1 MNPKTFQVKNTGL
14 ISVLSHGFIK
24 INFFIERVIEAN
36 PNKKIIVFEQ
46 NDSYY
51 DCPRM
56 KLYYNSNL
64 YFLIDD
70 LKDFDILIIDS
81 FTEYA
86 NTTENI
92 EFIKYII
99 SCEKFRNKTF
109 IIFFSP
115 KGAKVLND
123 VLLSQF
129 TIYNDVIKNYSNELF
144 LFNSLDVG
152 EYKLQNEQGVILSL
166 WDEVD
171 FY

>member
-14 ISVLSHGFIK
+14 ISVLSHGFSKIK
-24 INFFIERVIEAN
+24 FFIERVIDSN
-36 PNKKIIVFEQ
+36 PDKKIVVFEQ
-46 NDSYY
+46 NDGYY
-51 DCPRM
+51 DCSRM

-64 YFLIDD
+64 KFLIND

-92 EFIKYII
+92 EFIKYIT

-115 KGAKVLND
+115 KDAKIMND

-144 LFNSLDVG
+144 LFNRLDVG
-152 EYKLQNEQGVILSL
+152 EYKLQDKQGTELSQWNEVN
-166 WDEVD
+166 